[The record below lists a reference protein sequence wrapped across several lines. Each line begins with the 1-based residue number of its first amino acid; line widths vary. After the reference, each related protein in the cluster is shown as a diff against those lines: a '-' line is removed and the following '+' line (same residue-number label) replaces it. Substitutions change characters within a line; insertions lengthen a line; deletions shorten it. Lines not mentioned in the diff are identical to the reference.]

1 VPQLGKNGLQLGCV
15 LCGYCLG
22 TQFADSLLQ
31 GYIERHKAPLV
42 YMYRSPG
49 DSSIPYTLYFQV
61 NVTSRDC
68 YPSRRTG
75 DTSQLLFPS
84 RLCRRWGPAEL
95 ILGADGNFSG
105 TTGIGGANFSGTVF
119 KITPQVR

>member
-42 YMYRSPG
+42 YMYLGPG

-61 NVTSRDC
+61 NVTSRDLQYLLYWPQPRPPLSLLHVHPKRAYSGHGLVSAARSFFIRC
-68 YPSRRTG
+68 DIRT
-75 DTSQLLFPS
+75 L
-84 RLCRRWGPAEL
+84 
-95 ILGADGNFSG
+95 
-105 TTGIGGANFSGTVF
+105 TTA
-119 KITPQVR
+119 